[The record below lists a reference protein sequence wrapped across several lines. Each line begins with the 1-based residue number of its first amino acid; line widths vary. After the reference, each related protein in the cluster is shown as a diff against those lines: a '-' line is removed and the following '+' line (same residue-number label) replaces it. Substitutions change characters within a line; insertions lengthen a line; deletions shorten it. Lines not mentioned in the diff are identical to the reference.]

1 MEKVESYLKRN
12 APNKKILDVG
22 CGEGLLV
29 EKFYNQGYDIIGL
42 DKYFSSNYV
51 IQGDIIKMPF
61 KTGTY
66 DLVLCLD
73 VIEHLNFDEQEK
85 ALIEIQR
92 VLRDDGYLLMAIPNL
107 AHFASRIS
115 LLLTGNLIRTSKIQ
129 RHKGDRPIN
138 EYIKLLKRTD
148 FEITER
154 KGLFPTFPISS
165 VLTYYYPGKVVW
177 LHRILNKLLAYPNF
191 CFLNIIIAR
200 KASSLQQGAEDSIR
214 PRIFK
219 PYSDAGKSNQS
230 QKYKI

>member
-1 MEKVESYLKRN
+1 M
-12 APNKKILDVG
+12 G